1 AIGGESAGAHLS
13 VVTMLR
19 LRTRLGRT
27 PFRAA
32 NLIYGAYDLRMT
44 PTARAF
50 GSERLVLRTLDI
62 EKFCEAFLPGMDD
75 ALKSSADI
83 SPLFANLR
91 GLCPALFTIGTRDAL
106 LDDTLFMHA
115 RWIAAGNRAELAVHP
130 GGAHGFTVF
139 PGTQA
144 AQALQQQLEFLNAA
158 MP

>member
-1 AIGGESAGAHLS
+1 
-13 VVTMLR
+13 M
-19 LRTRLGRT
+19 

-32 NLIYGAYDLRMT
+32 NLVYGAYDLRMT

-62 EKFCEAFLPGMDD
+62 EKFCDAFLPEMDD
-75 ALKSSADI
+75 ARKSDADV
-83 SPLFANLR
+83 SPLFAKLR

-115 RWIAAGNRAELAVHP
+115 RWIAAGNRAELDIHP
-130 GGAHGFTVF
+130 GGAHGFTLL

-144 AQALQQQLEFLNAA
+144 AQSQQKQQAFLNASLS
-158 MP
+158 